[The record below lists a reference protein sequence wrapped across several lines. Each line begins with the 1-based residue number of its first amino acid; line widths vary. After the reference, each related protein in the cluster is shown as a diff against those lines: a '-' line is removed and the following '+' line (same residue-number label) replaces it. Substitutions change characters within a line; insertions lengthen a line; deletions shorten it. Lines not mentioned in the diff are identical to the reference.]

1 MKCPHCGGE
10 LPMTRC
16 SERGGET
23 PADGDYCCRC
33 GARLEELLEA
43 MPDWSDR
50 VLCPDGNCIGVL
62 DEHGVC
68 SVCGRAYENLQ
79 DETDHG

>member
-10 LPMTRC
+10 LPMAQC
-16 SERGGET
+16 PECGGET

-33 GARLEELLEA
+33 GAILDLLETS
-43 MPDWSDR
+43 PDLSNR

-62 DEHGVC
+62 DKHGVC
-68 SVCGRAYENLQ
+68 SVCGRAYENL
-79 DETDHG
+79 ESEPENG